1 MMSAVNGIFRVLAY
15 LFVPLAVLSG
25 AVLERNTVRGLYQLN
40 DSLSAVHSA
49 NHAAL
54 ATSGFGIGVS
64 PVSRYVTEGG
74 GTYLVVNSSTTPNAG
89 LKATEKLLVSP
100 GIAPNGVVGATAIN
114 DWSIVMDVRVPAIS
128 NFTSLVQCQG
138 ANTEDAEIFFNSS
151 GQLQIY
157 GASNG
162 AASNPV
168 VSNIL
173 PTNTWVRLGFTSSYD
188 SVAGKNVLRVY
199 VNGTETVQSA
209 VGTLSAPVNGRLSL
223 TSQFALFSD
232 ESGETNVCHLGSL
245 GVWGRALFATDM
257 SELGTYAAGGITW
270 AGITPASGTPPLPLL
285 TGRIFFGDFQGN
297 YTPPT
302 GSSLV
307 ALANSARSP
316 SNTAYVC
323 DVTLPLSTFGGTVMG
338 FPNHFFGGSVN
349 VGVAANGDVVALG
362 GTSMA
367 YIPAGG
373 SPAADVGVASN
384 VTYVR
389 TNLRLTTTGLMGDVK
404 LYFPAGMSV
413 AMDDTTRRSI
423 DRVLLGFLPLDQ
435 NMVPKSDRVITKID
449 FPDGLSGT
457 IYPCTERVPVRFAA
471 SSITWSRLTGRFT
484 FGQIGTPIYHQQAQ
498 LTTLTGYGNGVRG
511 RAVPA
516 SNDLYFLTARTV
528 SGNVVIGS
536 RSGEIATNEQL
547 TLSLDPQKF
556 GQASALFTAHFP
568 RIPVKWTGAGSII
581 YAGNQISASSNLPN
595 ASTTLI
601 TYRRNL
607 PIADCKGLPGAN
619 DPNVT
624 TAYFLP
630 SGRLWRISQDGGLKA
645 SGTLGAG
652 YDASTDSPTGSY
664 VPSWVGYNQGGT
676 NFYGQIVSNFTTGR
690 VLIAGQAC
698 VGSEISALS
707 LQAKVYG
714 ILYSGHGVTG
724 NEALVERP
732 GTNNYNTGAADYPG
746 LNLRA
751 SASPVSAVSR
761 IAGAATPAYP
771 LAANAKYYIR
781 FAGVSGL
788 HASSAATPISLS
800 AYGGAA
806 FNLSSLQLSYLD
818 GVNNNSGV
826 TGNVTVPTPDSTS
839 FILNM
844 KRVLLGPQ
852 GQIAEAKLLAPQPAI
867 TLGYWNFAFQ
877 PLAIDF
883 PQPKGCPPPSPAE
896 GFIRISAS
904 ATLPTMVAAG
914 KTVTGTLGFHSGDL
928 VTEGMAIGADYP
940 GISRF
945 QPGGNL
951 QVPGPSG
958 KVWNVIC
965 TSGIYLN
972 NKAASNPD
980 PGSLNAGGQM
990 DVPFFNDMPVHLRA
1004 TSSSGGTN
1012 PVLHVRSQLALQG
1025 SEANYDISQLGR
1037 PTGTPLAFYLNTGLD
1052 AFNPLIERKWQDLVT
1067 FRYPVA
1073 YQTAT
1078 NTFRSVAPVTNSVLL
1093 FDLKQGVKDMTPDNA
1108 DLVFDGEASAGIG
1121 NLTSQVNFSKLVGA
1135 VLPGNISS
1143 FAGPARDAVKGLEK
1157 ITSDQT
1163 RDLIKP
1169 AMNLIGAKYGSGAFF
1184 NSLSAS
1190 STRSAL
1196 ITGLLAAVTSDVMLI
1211 HSSGSGISGEATRTV
1226 TSEIDT
1232 AINGL
1237 TAGKNLVTNANH
1249 LKNLAAFLGAGSSG
1263 EPEAKRLAE
1272 LASVFDRAIAD
1283 LQTAKDG
1290 LGSPLNTAMNRSS
1303 GGLPL
1308 IRSSVQAAL
1317 DDLLKKWAPTDSSKA
1332 SAMYATA
1339 TATDFANDLANA
1351 LADRV
1356 LGSAYAGES
1365 GTIIRQQLADAQF
1378 LSRQVLDDTIA
1389 LAASLLPA
1397 SGAITSLAARGTG
1410 INDKLAGIGIKGY
1423 AHINGDSLTE
1433 VRLDG
1438 EATLNVGDEMKFKA
1452 FFLLKSVDSS
1462 TPGGAC
1468 LAAGGAKAEV
1478 TMGASTNLSWTG
1490 QDADIALQGKVAFD
1504 GTGSPVGFFGDL
1516 RLVGE
1521 LDFSEIQINEL
1532 ALGFGFGIDS
1542 DEAIPGNAKQYYLYG
1557 KAVGKVA
1564 AMDVAA
1570 GIFIGRTCMLDPIKN
1585 ADPDIGRVVAS
1596 QNLQPPYTGAAV
1608 YAYGAISLMPIIGIP
1623 PSCLLDLRVGG
1634 GQGFFAFTSGA
1645 NGGGPLVVGFKTTQS
1660 VSGELLCLAS
1670 VKAKQDTVIAGQG
1683 IISGGSPRLISV
1695 TGDSR
1700 FTASGKVGI
1709 GYFSYTFK
1717 KSVGLIITAN
1727 PKIKT
1732 RIDY

>member
-1 MMSAVNGIFRVLAY
+1 MDN
-15 LFVPLAVLSG
+15 
-25 AVLERNTVRGLYQLN
+25 N
-40 DSLSAVHSA
+40 LSAVHSS

-54 ATSGFGIGVS
+54 ATSGFGIGAA
-64 PVSRYVTEGG
+64 PLSRYVTEGG
-74 GTYLVVNSSTTPNAG
+74 GTFLVVNSSVAPNAG
-89 LKATEKLLVSP
+89 LKAAERLLVSP
-100 GIAPNGVVGATAIN
+100 GIAPNGVAGATGVN
-114 DWSIVMDVRVPAIS
+114 NWSIVMDVRVPTITA
-128 NFTSLVQCQG
+128 FTSLVQCQS
-138 ANTEDAEIFFNSS
+138 ANADDAEIFFNSS

-157 GASNG
+157 GAVNG
-162 AASNPV
+162 AVSNPV
-168 VSNIL
+168 VSNAL
-173 PTNTWVRLGFTSSYD
+173 PTNTWVRLGFTSGYD
-188 SVAGKNVLRVY
+188 EVAGKNVLRVY
-199 VNGTETVQSA
+199 VNGTETAQSA
-209 VGTLSAPVNGRLSL
+209 TGTLSAPVNGRLSL
-223 TSQFALFSD
+223 TSQLALFSD
-232 ESGETNVCHLGSL
+232 ESNETNVCHLGSL
-245 GVWGRALFATDM
+245 GVWGRTLFTTDM
-257 SELGTYAAGGITW
+257 SAIGAYAVGGITW

-285 TGRIFFGDFQGN
+285 TGRIFFGDFQAN

-302 GSSLV
+302 GSALV

-323 DVTLPLSTFGGTVMG
+323 EVTMPLSSLGGTVPG

-349 VGVAANGDVVALG
+349 VGVAATGDVVSLG
-362 GTSMA
+362 TKSLIYLA
-367 YIPAGG
+367 SGG
-373 SPAADVGVASN
+373 SPAADVGAAAN
-384 VTYVR
+384 VSFVR
-389 TNLRLTTTGLMGDVK
+389 SNLRLTTTGLEGDVK

-413 AMDDTTRRSI
+413 AMDNTSRRSI
-423 DRVLLGFLPLDQ
+423 DRVFLGFLPLNQ
-435 NMVPKSDRVITKID
+435 NMVPKSDRVITKSD
-449 FPDGLSGT
+449 FPDGEAGT
-457 IYPCTERVPVRFAA
+457 FYPCMERIPVRFAA

-484 FGQIGTPIYHQQAQ
+484 FGQIGTLIFHQQAQ
-498 LTTLTGYGNGVRG
+498 LTTLSGYGSIVKG
-511 RAVPA
+511 RAIPS
-516 SNDLYFLTARTV
+516 SNDHYFTMARAV
-528 SGNVVIGS
+528 SGNVVLGA
-536 RSGEIATNEQL
+536 RTGGIATNEQV
-547 TLSLDPQKF
+547 TMSIDPAKF
-556 GQASALFTAHFP
+556 GQTSTQFSTHYP
-568 RIPVKWTGAGSII
+568 RITVKWAGAGSLI
-581 YAGNQISASSNLPN
+581 YSGNQISASSNLPN
-595 ASTTLI
+595 AFTTEI
-601 TYRRNL
+601 AHRRNL
-607 PIADCKGLPGAN
+607 PTADCKGLPSAN
-619 DPNVT
+619 NPNEGI
-624 TAYFLP
+624 AYFLP
-630 SGRLWRISQDGGLKA
+630 AGRIWRFSPDGGVKA
-645 SGTLGAG
+645 IGTLGSG
-652 YDASTDSPTGSY
+652 KDVTSDTPTGIFL
-664 VPSWVGYNQGGT
+664 PSWVGYNLGGT
-676 NFYGQIVSNFTTGR
+676 NFYGQQITSGFTAGR
-690 VLIAGQAC
+690 FLASGQAC
-698 VGSEISALS
+698 VGSEISTLS

-751 SASPVSAVSR
+751 SAATATAVSR
-761 IAGAATPAYP
+761 IAGAATPAYQ
-771 LAANAKYYIR
+771 LAVNAKYYIR
-781 FAGVSGL
+781 YAGVSGL
-788 HASSAATPISLS
+788 HASSSSTPISLS

-818 GVNNNSGV
+818 GINRDSGV
-826 TGNVTVPTPDSTS
+826 SGNVTVPTPNST
-839 FILNM
+839 FFTLNM

-852 GQIAEAKLLAPQPAI
+852 GQIAEAKLLSPQPPI
-867 TLGYWNFAFQ
+867 TLGYWNFTFQ

-896 GFIRISAS
+896 GFIRISAT

-914 KTVTGTLGFHSGDL
+914 KTVTGPLGFHSGDL
-928 VTEGMAIGADYP
+928 VTEGMAIGKDYP

-945 QPGGNL
+945 EPGGNL

-958 KVWNVIC
+958 KSWNVVC

-1004 TSSSGGTN
+1004 TSNSGGAN
-1012 PVLHVRSQLALQG
+1012 PVLHVRSELGFQG
-1025 SEANYDISQLGR
+1025 SQSKYDISHIGR
-1037 PTGTPLAFYLNTGLD
+1037 PSGTSLALYLNTGLD
-1052 AFNPLIERKWQDLVT
+1052 GFNPLLERKWQDLVT

-1078 NTFRSVAPVTNSVLL
+1078 NTFRSVAPVTDSVLL

-1121 NLTSQVNFSKLVGA
+1121 NLTSQVNFSKLIGA
-1135 VLPGNISS
+1135 VLPANISN

-1169 AMNLIGAKYGSGAFF
+1169 AMNLIGAKHGTGAFF

-1190 STRSAL
+1190 PNRAAL
-1196 ITGLLAAVTSDVMLI
+1196 ISGLLSSVTSDVTLI
-1211 HSSGSGISGEATRTV
+1211 HSSGSGINGEATRTI

-1263 EPEAKRLAE
+1263 DPEAKRLAE
-1272 LASVFDRAIAD
+1272 LATVFDRAIAD
-1283 LQTAKDG
+1283 LQSAKTTIG
-1290 LGSPLNTAMNRSS
+1290 APLNTAMNRSL
-1303 GGLPL
+1303 GGQPL
-1308 IRSSVQAAL
+1308 IRSSVQGAL
-1317 DDLLKKWAPTDSSKA
+1317 DDLLAKWAPSAPSQA
-1332 SAMYATA
+1332 SALYATA
-1339 TATDFANDLANA
+1339 TAADFANDLSNA

-1365 GTIIRQQLADAQF
+1365 GTIIRQQLADVQF
-1378 LSRQVLDDTIA
+1378 LGRQVLDDTIA
-1389 LAASLLPA
+1389 LAASLLPS
-1397 SGAITSLAARGTG
+1397 SGAITSLAARGSG
-1410 INDKLAGIGIKGY
+1410 INDKLAGVGIKGY
-1423 AHINGDSLTE
+1423 AHINGDTLAE

-1478 TMGASTNLSWTG
+1478 TIGASTNLSWTG

-1504 GTGSPVGFFGDL
+1504 GSGSPVGFFGDL
-1516 RLVGE
+1516 RLEGE
-1521 LDFSEIQINEL
+1521 LDFSEVQINEL

-1542 DEAIPGNAKQYYLYG
+1542 EEAVPGNKKQYYLYG
-1557 KAVGKVA
+1557 KAVGKVS

-1634 GQGFFAFTSGA
+1634 GQDFFAFTSGA
-1645 NGGGPLVVGFKTTQS
+1645 GGGGPLVVGFKTTQS

-1670 VKAKQDTVIAGQG
+1670 VKGQQDTVIAGTG
-1683 IISGGSPRLISV
+1683 IISGGSPRLLSV

-1700 FTASGKVGI
+1700 FTASGKVGV